1 MKFIRYGGLS
11 PVDYKNPEQTT
22 RVVLSQG
29 EYYNPPV
36 RKGIYAFIA
45 PYEDSFLWVWKIKD
59 KSEYELPENM
69 PIEECI
75 KHWDA
80 MDAAHKRTISKYRRQ
95 LKRVFQYDGLIW
107 THLPSEGVPNVR
119 SWYRVHTSKLQELLR
134 KCKHGDRTTLVKD
147 AIRRDFPKDP
157 YLRGLNGAMSIDH
170 LEVFIEKRFLAR
182 IR

>member
-11 PVDYKNPEQTT
+11 PVDYKNPEQTK
-22 RVVLSQG
+22 G
-29 EYYNPPV
+29 EYHNPPV
-36 RKGIYAFIA
+36 RKGLYAFIA

-69 PIEECI
+69 PIEECK

-107 THLPSEGVPNVR
+107 THLECESVPNVR
-119 SWYRVHTSKLQELLR
+119 SWYRVHTSHLQELLR
-134 KCKHGDRTTLVKD
+134 KCKHSDRISLARHSNYKNY
-147 AIRRDFPKDP
+147 PKDP
-157 YLRGLNGAMSIDH
+157 YKRGLNGFMSIDH
-170 LEVFIEKRFLAR
+170 LEVFIEKKFLAR